1 MTGQELDQ
9 LLERYTR
16 RVAEAVGDVHWPAD
30 GRHVSL
36 RPVDSHRFV
45 NGGIQIARRN
55 RSLGN
60 VTSVFIARA
69 DNAPASNA
77 AATYQHR
84 PAVRPVIPSRFR
96 VNH

>member
-9 LLERYTR
+9 LLERYTW

-45 NGGIQIARRN
+45 NGGIQIACRN
-55 RSLGN
+55 RSLGD

-69 DNAPASNA
+69 NNSPASNA
-77 AATYQHR
+77 AATYRLR
-84 PAVRPVIPSRFR
+84 PRSEERR
-96 VNH
+96 VGKEDRTL